1 MGKKVEGFR
10 IAKEPKGETYDRQ
23 TVSSGR
29 VLRRPSR
36 YRRVSA
42 RMGRALNARRRSPDR
57 LAAVRRC
64 LILAVG

>member
-1 MGKKVEGFR
+1 MRCMTGKLYTVEG
-10 IAKEPKGETYDRQ
+10 
-23 TVSSGR
+23 

>member
-1 MGKKVEGFR
+1 MTGKLYPV
-10 IAKEPKGETYDRQ
+10 DW
-23 TVSSGR
+23 